1 MNGAAQGAQQGA
13 PQGGQMPQGGFGQGG
28 PPGGG
33 HGLGMLPGGPTTSI
47 VLIALFVV
55 TLIVL
60 TIAFY
65 RMFQKAGMAGAL
77 GLLML
82 IPVLNLG
89 VALYLAFAEW
99 PVLAELARVK
109 LLAAS
114 APSAAT
120 TDPMRPVPPSAY
132 VDATGPAAP
141 RTS

>member
-1 MNGAAQGAQQGA
+1 MNGA
-13 PQGGQMPQGGFGQGG
+13 PQGGFPQGG
-28 PPGGG
+28 PPGGISG
-33 HGLGMLPGGPTTSI
+33 MGGRGGLLPGGPFASI
-47 VLIALFVV
+47 FLIALFAV
-55 TLIVL
+55 TLIIL
-60 TIAFY
+60 ASAFY
-65 RMFQKAGMAGAL
+65 RLYEKAGFSGAL

-82 IPVLNLG
+82 VPVVNLG

>member
-1 MNGAAQGAQQGA
+1 MG
-13 PQGGQMPQGGFGQGG
+13 PRGGF
-28 PPGGG
+28 
-33 HGLGMLPGGPTTSI
+33 LPGGPLASI
-47 VLIALFVV
+47 FLVALFAA

-60 TIAFY
+60 AIAFY
-65 RMFQKAGMAGAL
+65 RLYQKAGFSGAI

-82 IPVLNLG
+82 IPVVNLG

-114 APSAAT
+114 AAFAAT
-120 TDPMRPVPPSAY
+120 TDPMRPAPPSASA
-132 VDATGPAAP
+132 DATGPAVP